1 MYADLVPR
9 HPSQAS
15 LSLLRFPSSVDQDIE
30 AFLSIVTLSLS
41 FNLSHTPL
49 SRSREC
55 IPGQVVTGTTAIKSG
70 DKLIVWSPN
79 QSGLIMD
86 IFNSDFYGGFD
97 MQAAEDYSRASD
109 PAGPDTLG
117 LQDVMLEG
125 PLDIPIDPALSDP
138 TAIDYSG
145 IVSNLFDDNGSLFDG
160 CNEEVQGELKNWAF
174 DDLTPPQPVIPA
186 DTTFALP
193 PVVPDIQPEIVVATT
208 PAYEYPPPPGT
219 TDEPETP
226 VLETLTWDSLPVQ
239 PTAYPTPP
247 PGWNTAVRPT
257 LPPAP
262 VPAEQSPYQSL
273 LLAAADH
280 NSNVAKQAMGAA
292 HGLLPNQQST
302 RLETPPYS
310 VPASRLPSR
319 PPSCMPSR
327 APSRTHSRIGTP
339 APLSLGL
346 GLVPSRLATPA
357 SMALMPGRAKRTG
370 IIPARQVKGE
380 INYADY
386 YAKLPETP
394 APWGG
399 DDPYRPKFQYTSQ
412 GMWKPNLCFDRGDLY
427 EYMTARQTAGV
438 PLTVWIQNCPAGS
451 NARCPDRGTRQCR
464 FSDCPAPSRSIL
476 KGWWRVAFDEHPE
489 ATGSEL
495 DPFHCA
501 GFMHLFCF
509 EKCFDLVEMMN
520 AFDVRPDTRQFER
533 EQKNFMALTRDHVEI
548 LADLGRWRVEQEH
561 KWQQWQDKLAASGES
576 GLSRPMHP
584 QDHLWYVLTMAHVG
598 RESAARQSVRDQRGG
613 SSIDK
618 HRGDLDIYM
627 SMKHAEKKTKANA
640 VREAKA
646 ALAEKMMR
654 ERTRTSS
661 KRKRDVDDD
670 GHGDEDADSDKS
682 YDSKTTST
690 QDVKAPLAEKMLR
703 GRTRRSSKR
712 KRSDDDDEG
721 VINVDNAEANLD
733 ENYDRKVISTHNFKA
748 ALAEKMLRERIRTSS
763 KRKRDDDDDEGGID
777 DDDADTDVNPDY
789 DERVTNIQKAKAR
802 AVRRPVKR
810 IRISDAQYSAA
821 SPSQASPGTRRSP
834 RVRVGSYTQF
844 Y

>member
-1 MYADLVPR
+1 
-9 HPSQAS
+9 
-15 LSLLRFPSSVDQDIE
+15 
-30 AFLSIVTLSLS
+30 
-41 FNLSHTPL
+41 
-49 SRSREC
+49 
-55 IPGQVVTGTTAIKSG
+55 
-70 DKLIVWSPN
+70 
-79 QSGLIMD
+79 MD
-86 IFNSDFYGGFD
+86 IFNSDFYAGFD

-160 CNEEVQGELKNWAF
+160 CSEEVQGELKNWAF

-247 PGWNTAVRPT
+247 PGWSTAVRPT

-280 NSNVAKQAMGAA
+280 NSNVAKQAIGAA
-292 HGLLPNQQST
+292 HGLLPNQQSN

-327 APSRTHSRIGTP
+327 APSRAHSRIGTP

-520 AFDVRPDTRQFER
+520 AFD
-533 EQKNFMALTRDHVEI
+533 
-548 LADLGRWRVEQEH
+548 
-561 KWQQWQDKLAASGES
+561 
-576 GLSRPMHP
+576 
-584 QDHLWYVLTMAHVG
+584 
-598 RESAARQSVRDQRGG
+598 
-613 SSIDK
+613 
-618 HRGDLDIYM
+618 
-627 SMKHAEKKTKANA
+627 HAEKKTKANA

-670 GHGDEDADSDKS
+670 GHGDEDADSDES

-721 VINVDNAEANLD
+721 VINVDNADANLD